1 MFSLSPIYVIFYLC
15 LFLLAS
21 CAEESR
27 THGIRYAKLHH
38 RYQGRSS
45 SKSSFLA
52 ITGTQPN
59 GTGSVPQ
66 RLEIRRLQ
74 QDPYQWNLY
83 LLGLNR
89 FQNMNQSTQSSYYQ
103 IAGIHGRPFIPW
115 DNVAFAPGRTG
126 GYCTH
131 SSTLFPTWHRPYV
144 ALFEQIIH
152 GIVQEIAWNF
162 PGPSQSKY
170 VAAASTWRLPYWDW
184 AAPSPAGQNT
194 MPSVIS
200 NSSFIE
206 VMTPTGSQTIPN
218 PLYRYHFHPLDNS
231 QLPDFPVSGLSS
243 SSVPWLSLT
252 WSSSARGNI
261 R

>member
-1 MFSLSPIYVIFYLC
+1 MFFLSPSYVLFYLC
-15 LFLLAS
+15 LCSLAS
-21 CAEESR
+21 FAEGWR
-27 THGIRYAKLHH
+27 THGIRYDNLHH
-38 RYQGRSS
+38 LYRGRSFS
-45 SKSSFLA
+45 RSSFLA
-52 ITGTQPN
+52 ITGTQSN

-89 FQNMNQSTQSSYYQ
+89 FQNMNQSMQTSYYQ

-144 ALFEQIIH
+144 ALFEQVLH
-152 GIVQEIAWNF
+152 GILQDIAWSF

-184 AAPSPAGQNT
+184 AEPSSAGQNT
-194 MPSVIS
+194 MPSAIS

-206 VMTPTGSQTIPN
+206 VETPTGSETIPN
-218 PLYRYHFHPLDNS
+218 PLYRYNFHPLDSS
-231 QLPDFPVSGLSS
+231 QLPDCPVSGLLFSS
-243 SSVPWLSLT
+243 LVP
-252 WSSSARGNI
+252 
-261 R
+261 